1 MVVGITGGIGAGK
14 TFLTQ
19 TLKQMG
25 YAVYNSDAEAK
36 RIICQEHEVKEQI
49 IHLLGEQAYTGEHYN
64 TAWVASQVFEDTNKL
79 NRLNDIVHPA
89 VRKDIKR
96 WVQTQKTLN
105 QLYFV
110 ECAILY
116 ESHID
121 SLCDVCVAIIA
132 PTQLRIERASQRDQA
147 SPQHVEARMH
157 TQLTDEQLCQ
167 RADICLTND
176 GTLPI
181 QSLAKHLLEQL
192 TNHKIS

>member
-1 MVVGITGGIGAGK
+1 M
-14 TFLTQ
+14 
-19 TLKQMG
+19 
-25 YAVYNSDAEAK
+25 
-36 RIICQEHEVKEQI
+36 
-49 IHLLGEQAYTGEHYN
+49 
-64 TAWVASQVFEDTNKL
+64 
-79 NRLNDIVHPA
+79 
-89 VRKDIKR
+89 
-96 WVQTQKTLN
+96 
-105 QLYFV
+105 
-110 ECAILY
+110 Y

>member
-14 TFLTQ
+14 TFFAQ

-25 YAVYNSDAEAK
+25 YAVYNSDTEAK
-36 RIICQEHEVKEQI
+36 RIICQDPEVKQQI
-49 IHLLGEQAYTGEHYN
+49 IHLLGEEAYTGEHYN
-64 TAWVASQVFEDTNKL
+64 APWVASQVFEDQNKL
-79 NRLNDIVHPA
+79 NQLNAIVHPA

-105 QLYFV
+105 QIYFV

-121 SLCDVCVAIIA
+121 TLCDRCVAITA
-132 PTQLRIERASQRDQA
+132 PTQLRIDRAAQRDHSSQ
-147 SPQHVEARMH
+147 QHVKARMQ
-157 TQLTDEQLCQ
+157 TQMTDEQLCQ

-181 QSLAKHLLEQL
+181 QSLAKHLLEKL